1 MAQLQHSLGSIW
13 RDVDLAGVL
22 EYQRSFA
29 TLNAGR
35 KQGAMSVGNY
45 VMHYQPVIEPGSPS
59 KLVLPWCGP
68 FRVQE
73 LVRSKNVRI
82 RHIVTG
88 VERTVQMDRVTTAP
102 VEESPGDYDAQYSMV
117 RHLESRTTRLGRDY
131 QLEAGEFV
139 VVRTG
144 VFHSVG
150 QVIAAFAD
158 GSAHVN
164 WLNSSEGDARGNDKW
179 YPAWDDPKAS
189 LGESYS
195 MKMKG
200 KGRLWGVVERA
211 SMIRTFNWPT
221 MRNATTRA
229 VMLPTSVRRYFK
241 LGTPAEGGEVNLGD
255 NAAQH
260 ASNTGVAI
268 DPTKAQVVGGG
279 QRGGGARQSTA
290 MSCDDGGREEPNVV
304 TQSPPQGRLPPLQ
317 SSQRVKSANISPANV
332 VSVPTELRPRR
343 RHLRPRRVRLDDSKG
358 HPPQR

>member
-88 VERTVQMDRVTTAP
+88 VERTVQMDR
-102 VEESPGDYDAQYSMV
+102 
-117 RHLESRTTRLGRDY
+117 
-131 QLEAGEFV
+131 
-139 VVRTG
+139 
-144 VFHSVG
+144 
-150 QVIAAFAD
+150 
-158 GSAHVN
+158 
-164 WLNSSEGDARGNDKW
+164 
-179 YPAWDDPKAS
+179 
-189 LGESYS
+189 
-195 MKMKG
+195 
-200 KGRLWGVVERA
+200 
-211 SMIRTFNWPT
+211 
-221 MRNATTRA
+221 
-229 VMLPTSVRRYFK
+229 LPTSVRRYFK

-290 MSCDDGGREEPNVV
+290 MSCDDGGREEPKVV